1 MSGYGLVGGVSLL
14 MVKIEAYVQPF
25 RLEAIK
31 AALDGLG
38 VEGATYFHVMD
49 YGGQLGLKTVYRG
62 TEYRV
67 DSPRMKLELLVDSF
81 EAEDVL
87 EAVIRAAQEGASSG
101 DGLIT
106 VSQVAEAVRIRDGR
120 RVQLAAR

>member
-1 MSGYGLVGGVSLL
+1 
-14 MVKIEAYVQPF
+14 MVKIEAYLQPF

-38 VEGATYFHVMD
+38 VECATYFHVMD
-49 YGGQLGLKTVYRG
+49 YGGQHGLKTVYRG

-67 DSPRMKLELLVDSF
+67 DSPRVKLELLVNSF
-81 EAEDVL
+81 EADEVL
-87 EAVIRAAQEGASSG
+87 EAVIQAARQGEPSG

-106 VSQVAEAVRIRDGR
+106 VSEVAEAVRIRDGR
-120 RVQLAAR
+120 RVQLVVR

>member
-1 MSGYGLVGGVSLL
+1 

-49 YGGQLGLKTVYRG
+49 HGGQLGLKTVYRD

-67 DSPRMKLELLVDSF
+67 DSPRVKLELLVDSF
-81 EAEDVL
+81 EADNVM
-87 EAVIRAAQEGASSG
+87 EALIQAAQEGAPSD

-106 VSQVAEAVRIRDGR
+106 VSAVAEAIRIRDG
-120 RVQLAAR
+120 